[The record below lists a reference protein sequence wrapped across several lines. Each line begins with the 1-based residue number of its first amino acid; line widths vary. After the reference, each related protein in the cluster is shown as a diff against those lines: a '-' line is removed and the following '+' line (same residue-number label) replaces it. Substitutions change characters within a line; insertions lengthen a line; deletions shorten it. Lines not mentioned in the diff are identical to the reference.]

1 MNALRNIRNDYYFL
15 FFFEAVKKTTSKI
28 NQTEEVVLRRKQK
41 RLNHLTLIQ
50 VEIYETGKE
59 TNRKLLPIT
68 LSKSSLRFK
77 FNQR

>member
-1 MNALRNIRNDYYFL
+1 MNVLRNIRNKYYFF
-15 FFFEAVKKTTSKI
+15 FFFEVMKKTASKI
-28 NQTEEVVLRRKQK
+28 NQTEEVVLQRKQK

-50 VEIYETGKE
+50 VEIYQTGKE
-59 TNRKLLPIT
+59 ANRKLLPIT